1 MTPAIPSE
9 RDRADT
15 AKACL
20 LDLNATTTTVGH
32 QPDPMMELLE
42 SKKFRDDIDP
52 PTEDPV
58 ITCRGLTLGTAGNIG
73 NIQGKTKTAKTT
85 GPFQC
90 ILASAMGG
98 SGDDVLDFA
107 VNNPDRLPV
116 TYLDLE
122 MSNYHF
128 YRMVRG
134 AMDRAGITKLPPWV
148 RAYSL
153 TELSATK
160 RMEALQRITDE
171 PHRMVMVDG
180 WSDLMQDIN
189 DLERATI
196 FADEIQARVIAYDFH
211 IAGVLHEN
219 PSGGSGSKMRGHL
232 GTIMANKGEFS
243 LTCERDGD
251 LIQMWTPL
259 CRNRPIME
267 SEAIGMT
274 YDERRGMFVK
284 ASNKAAIRAMD
295 KQEEMIRTL
304 IEVSRGDPNSAWRY
318 AELVERIMDVEKKS
332 EPTAKR
338 RVKELVGINLIFQQT
353 GTGYYHLV
361 SLVKDRINGTRGQ

>member
-219 PSGGSGSKMRGHL
+219 PSGGSGSKM
-232 GTIMANKGEFS
+232 
-243 LTCERDGD
+243 
-251 LIQMWTPL
+251 WTPL